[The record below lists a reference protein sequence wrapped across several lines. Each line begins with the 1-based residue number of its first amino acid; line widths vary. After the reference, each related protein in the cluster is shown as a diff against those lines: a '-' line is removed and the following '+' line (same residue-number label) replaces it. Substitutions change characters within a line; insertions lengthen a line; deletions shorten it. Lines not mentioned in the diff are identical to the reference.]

1 VLTYPFR
8 IARTVT
14 VGVSYPLSPA
24 VIAPNV
30 LPDPRNLIGRYGSIA
45 VFDPN
50 LKLPY
55 TLGWSVAVQ
64 QSLGN
69 DQSLTVTYVG
79 NSGRRLL
86 QQLEKNITA
95 INPRFS
101 IIGLTTNNA
110 TSSYNALQAQ
120 FQRRLSRGF
129 QILASYAWSHAL
141 DFDSNNSGRFVPAY
155 GNSFYDVRHN
165 FSAALTYDI
174 PVRTRYSVVNAIF
187 GGWSVDSSFLARTGL
202 PLDLIARQVTDSN
215 GNLTAVRPNVIAGQP
230 LYIYDSAFP
239 GGRAIN
245 RAAFSIPATGQ
256 FGNLGRNVVRGF
268 GMFEQNL
275 GLRREFKIGETV
287 RLQLKGEA
295 FNIYNHPNFGEVQVT
310 LPAANFGQAT
320 GLLNQS
326 LATGG
331 SAGRTSSLYTPGGP
345 RSLQFAIRLSF

>member
-1 VLTYPFR
+1 M
-8 IARTVT
+8 
-14 VGVSYPLSPA
+14 
-24 VIAPNV
+24 
-30 LPDPRNLIGRYGSIA
+30 
-45 VFDPN
+45 
-50 LKLPY
+50 
-55 TLGWSVAVQ
+55 AVQ
-64 QSLGN
+64 QSLGK
-69 DQSLTVTYVG
+69 DQSITLTYVG

-95 INPRFS
+95 INPRFT

-120 FQRRLSRGF
+120 FQRRLSSGF
-129 QILASYAWSHAL
+129 QVLASYTWSHAL

-174 PVRTRYSVVNAIF
+174 PVHTRHSVVNAVF

-202 PLDLIARQVTDSN
+202 PLDLIARQVTNSDGS
-215 GNLTAVRPNVIAGQP
+215 LTAVRPNVIAGQP
-230 LYIYDSAFP
+230 LYIYDSALP

-245 RAAFSIPATGQ
+245 RAAFSIPPTGQ

-275 GLRREFKIGETV
+275 GLRREFQIGETV

-295 FNIYNHPNFGEVQVT
+295 FNIYNHPNFGEVQTT
-310 LPAANFGQAT
+310 LTAANFGQAT

-345 RSLQFAIRLSF
+345 RSLEFAIRLSF